1 MTTTTMTVEEMLDFR
16 VLASAMQS
24 IRQPDESFEEAA
36 ARWKAST
43 TKDERAATLS
53 AHRAAI
59 EQAAAEAHAR
69 AAAEEADRRAK
80 ARDALLADVDAAC
93 STLRP
98 LLERCPSE
106 PGHGAL
112 LVALDR
118 RQRWAA

>member
-1 MTTTTMTVEEMLDFR
+1 MTTTTMTDEEMLDFR

-24 IRQPDESFEEAA
+24 IRQPDESFEEAV

-43 TKDERAATLS
+43 AKDERTATLA

-59 EQAAAEAHAR
+59 EQADADAHAR

-80 ARDALLADVDAAC
+80 ARAALLADVDAAC
-93 STLRP
+93 STLQG

-106 PGHGAL
+106 AHHSAIL
-112 LVALDR
+112 SALDR
-118 RQRWAA
+118 RLRGAA